1 MSPAPTMGGTTLH
14 LRRTVPASREAVF
27 SAWTDPD
34 SVRRWFGAP
43 DTSIPRADLDVRVG
57 GDYRIEMESPLGTAS
72 VFGTYIEVERPERLV
87 YTFCWEGLP
96 APIAETQVTVEFHDR
111 GAATEVVLTHER
123 QPSRAAHEWHR
134 WGWTHS
140 LERFADLLER
150 TGGEPAERDGGADG
164 EQ

>member
-123 QPSRAAHEWHR
+123 QPSRAVHEWHR

-150 TGGEPAERDGGADG
+150 SGGEPAERDGGADG